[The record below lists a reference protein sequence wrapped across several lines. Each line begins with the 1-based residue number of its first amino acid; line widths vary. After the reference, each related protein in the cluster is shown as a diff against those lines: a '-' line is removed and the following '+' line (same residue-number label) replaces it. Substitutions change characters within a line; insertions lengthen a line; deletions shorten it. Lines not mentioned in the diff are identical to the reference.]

1 MVNVVIIMLCVNKL
15 LFEVAFTLLYIMLS
29 GCIRVLTTDTNELFC
44 IVWFYNV
51 LQKPIYDKLVW
62 INTN

>member
-1 MVNVVIIMLCVNKL
+1 
-15 LFEVAFTLLYIMLS
+15 MLS
-29 GCIRVLTTDTNELFC
+29 WYIRVLTTDTNELSC

-62 INTN
+62 IITNQIHPLNITRVS

>member
-1 MVNVVIIMLCVNKL
+1 
-15 LFEVAFTLLYIMLS
+15 MLS
-29 GCIRVLTTDTNELFC
+29 GCIRVLTSDTNELFC

-62 INTN
+62 INTNQIHPLNITSVS